1 VRRRTPDGPKINP
14 LLALAAQAFP
24 RLLPFD
30 PQAFYLHIARTFGDL
45 AYYSVGPLRVYQV
58 NHPDLIRQ
66 VLVDRA
72 DKFHKARFITRGF
85 KPLAGNGLLTS
96 DGDLWRQQRK
106 LMQPAFHHK
115 HVASYADVMVSHTTR
130 MLDSFRDGEIR
141 EIHADMMKLT
151 LGVVVKS
158 LFGTDLTDDGDH
170 VGRLMTTVLDATN
183 ARVINAFQIP
193 YWMPTWRH
201 LRERRAIRELD
212 AILQRMIQA
221 RRASASVPGGDL
233 LSLLF
238 AARDEESG
246 ARMSERQLRDE
257 MMTLFLAGHETT
269 ANALTWTWYLLSE
282 HPEVDAKLSAELQ
295 DTLNG
300 RMPTA
305 ADLADLP
312 YTEMVVREAM
322 RLYPPAPAF
331 AREPIEDVMLGGYE
345 VPKGSLVTIIT
356 YALHRDARFFEDPE
370 RFDPERFAPGW
381 VERIPRYA
389 YLPFGGGPRVCIG
402 NGFALTEARLIL
414 ATMAQRYRCALAS
427 SQPVVPMQ
435 LVTLRP
441 KHGLRMRVSARVAGA
456 GRSVAPASPT
466 LTVDN

>member
-45 AYYSVGPLRVYQV
+45 AYYSAGPLKVYQV

-72 DKFHKARFITRGF
+72 DKFHKARFITRGLE
-85 KPLAGNGLLTS
+85 PLAGNGLLTS

-115 HVASYADVMVSHTTR
+115 HVASYAEVMVGHTTR
-130 MLDSFRDGEIR
+130 MLESFREGEVR

-170 VGRLMTTVLDATN
+170 VGQLMTTVLDATN
-183 ARVINAFQIP
+183 ARIINAFQIP
-193 YWMPTWRH
+193 YWVPTWRH

-212 AILQRMIQA
+212 AILRRMIEA
-221 RRASASVPGGDL
+221 RRASASDPRGDL

-282 HPEVDAKLSAELQ
+282 HPEADAKLAAELQ
-295 DTLNG
+295 HTLNG

-312 YTEMVVREAM
+312 YTEMVIREAM

-331 AREPIEDVMLGGYE
+331 AREPIENVMLGGYE

-356 YALHRDARFFEDPE
+356 YALHRDPRFFEDPE

-414 ATMAQRYRCALAS
+414 ATMAQRYRCTLAS

-441 KHGLRMRVSARVAGA
+441 KHGLRMTVRSRAAG
-456 GRSVAPASPT
+456 GRHGT
-466 LTVDN
+466 

>member
-1 VRRRTPDGPKINP
+1 VKRRTPDGPKVNP

-24 RLLPFD
+24 RLVPFD

-66 VLVDRA
+66 VLMDQA
-72 DKFHKARFITRGF
+72 DKFHKARFIKRGF

-106 LMQPAFHHK
+106 LMQPAFQHQHI
-115 HVASYADVMVSHTTR
+115 ASYADVMVNHTAR
-130 MLDSFRDGEIR
+130 MLESFCDGEVR

-158 LFGTDLTDDGDH
+158 LFGADLPDDGDH
-170 VGRLMTTVLDATN
+170 VGRLMTAVLDATN
-183 ARVINAFQIP
+183 TRLINAFQIP
-193 YWMPTWRH
+193 PWVPTRRH
-201 LRERRAIRELD
+201 LRERRALRELD
-212 AILQRMIQA
+212 DILRRMIDA
-221 RRASASVPGGDL
+221 RRASSSDAGGDL
-233 LSLLF
+233 LSRLF
-238 AARDEESG
+238 AARDEQSG

-269 ANALTWTWYLLSE
+269 ANALTWTWYLLSQ
-282 HPEVDAKLSAELQ
+282 HPDVDAKLAAELEH
-295 DTLNG
+295 TLGG
-300 RMPTA
+300 RTPTA
-305 ADLADLP
+305 VDLPNLP
-312 YTEMVVREAM
+312 YTEMVIREAM
-322 RLYPPAPAF
+322 RLYPPAPGF
-331 AREPIEDVMLGGYE
+331 AREPIEDVTLGGYV
-345 VPKGSLVTIIT
+345 VPKGSLVTVIT
-356 YALHRDARFFEDPE
+356 YALHRDPRFFEDPD

-414 ATMAQRYRCALAS
+414 ATMAQRYRCVLAS

-441 KHGLRMRVSARVAGA
+441 KHGLRMTVRTRGA
-456 GRSVAPASPT
+456 SGDAALRQPRLS
-466 LTVDN
+466 

>member
-14 LLALAAQAFP
+14 FLALAAQAFP

-45 AYYSVGPLRVYQV
+45 AYYRAGPLKVYQV

-72 DKFHKARFITRGF
+72 DKFHKARFITRAL
-85 KPLAGNGLLTS
+85 KPLAGHGLLTS

-115 HVASYADVMVSHTTR
+115 HVASYADIMVSHATR
-130 MLDSFRDGEIR
+130 MLDSFRDGEAR
-141 EIHADMMKLT
+141 EIHSDMMKLT

-170 VGRLMTTVLDATN
+170 IGQLMTTVLDATN

-193 YWMPTWRH
+193 YWVPTWRH
-201 LRERRAIRELD
+201 LRERRAIRKLD

-221 RRASASVPGGDL
+221 RRASASDPGGDL

-238 AARDEESG
+238 ATRDEESG

-282 HPEVDAKLSAELQ
+282 HPEADAKLAAEL
-295 DTLNG
+295 DRTLNG
-300 RMPTA
+300 RTPTA

-312 YTEMVVREAM
+312 YTEMVIREAM

-381 VERIPRYA
+381 VERIPRYG

-414 ATMAQRYRCALAS
+414 ATMAQRYRCTLAS
-427 SQPVVPMQ
+427 TQPVVPMQ

-441 KHGLRMRVSARVAGA
+441 KHGLRMTVRARTA
-456 GRSVAPASPT
+456 GRAA
-466 LTVDN
+466 